1 MRSGRIQRRQRP
13 NRLPSRPPKANFC
26 SDLISVE
33 SMTYL
38 ELGSFVRNGQLSPK
52 IGLESMSC
60 TNLAAV
66 RGANKN

>member
-1 MRSGRIQRRQRP
+1 MGVRG
-13 NRLPSRPPKANFC
+13 KANFC
-26 SDLISVE
+26 SDLISVK

-38 ELGSFVRNGQLSPK
+38 EPDSFVRNGQLSRK
-52 IGLESMSC
+52 IGLKSLSC